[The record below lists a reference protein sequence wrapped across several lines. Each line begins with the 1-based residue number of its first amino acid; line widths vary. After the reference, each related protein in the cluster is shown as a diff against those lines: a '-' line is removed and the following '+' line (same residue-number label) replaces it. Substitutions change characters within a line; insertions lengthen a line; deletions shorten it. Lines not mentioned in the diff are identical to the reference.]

1 MNTRLKLVLFFL
13 LALPRPDPLCFSA
26 HSGRSLIPDPG
37 APLCFSAQSGGS
49 VTLPQSWESAVPLN
63 GTIIGVFLTELVAV
77 LSVLLIFLSHL
88 W

>member
-1 MNTRLKLVLFFL
+1 MNRRLKFVLFFL

-26 HSGRSLIPDPG
+26 HSARLRSLIPDPG

-49 VTLPQSWESAVPLN
+49 VTLLESAVPLN
-63 GTIIGVFLTELVAV
+63 GAIIGIFLTELVAF
-77 LSVLLIFLSHL
+77 LSVLLIFLSRI